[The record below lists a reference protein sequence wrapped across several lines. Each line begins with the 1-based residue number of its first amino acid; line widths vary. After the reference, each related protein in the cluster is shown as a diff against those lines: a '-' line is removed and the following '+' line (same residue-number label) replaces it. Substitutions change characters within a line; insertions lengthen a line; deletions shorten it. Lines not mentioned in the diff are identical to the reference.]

1 MRDLLSA
8 NFLRLWKNKA
18 FWTAL
23 AVCVVLGVA
32 SAVEEFR
39 FQVSVGADLSQPE
52 VAQYKALLDR
62 QFFQYASFIGILAA
76 ALISLFLGTEYSDG
90 TIRNKIVAGQS
101 RTAIYFA
108 GLITSFTAS
117 ALCMAGYMLS
127 CLAVGAPLLGWFTK
141 PAALLV
147 TAIVGSVVMLAAFCA
162 IFTFVTMNCSKRSAS
177 VVICLLGVFCLL
189 LAAAY
194 LYSRLD
200 APEFI
205 QDYELS
211 VNSQIVAAKPE
222 PNPQFLRG
230 MKRNVYQFVYDL
242 LPTGQAIQ
250 YGSLSFTDPA
260 RLIALSLCVTA
271 AFTAGGIA
279 LFRKKDLK

>member
-1 MRDLLSA
+1 MRNLLSA
-8 NFLRLWKNKA
+8 NFLRLWKSKT

-23 AVCVVLGVA
+23 AVFAVLGAA
-32 SAVEEFR
+32 SAVGEFR

-76 ALISLFLGTEYSDG
+76 TLISLFLGTEYSDG
-90 TIRNKIVAGQS
+90 AIRNKIVAGRS

-108 GLITSFTAS
+108 GLIVSFTAS

-141 PAALLV
+141 PASLLV
-147 TAIVGSVVMLAAFCA
+147 TATGGSVVMLAAFCA
-162 IFTFVTMNCSKRSAS
+162 IFTFVAMNCSRKSTS
-177 VVICLLGVFCLL
+177 VMICLLGVFCLL
-189 LAAAY
+189 FAAAY

-205 QDYELS
+205 AGYEMS
-211 VNSQIVAAKPE
+211 VNGQIVAAKPE
-222 PNPQFLRG
+222 PNPLFLQGLKRDIYQFL
-230 MKRNVYQFVYDL
+230 YDL
-242 LPTGQAIQ
+242 MPTGQGIQ

-260 RLIALSLCVTA
+260 RLMTLSLCVTVLS
-271 AFTAGGIA
+271 TAGGVA